1 MAFDCK
7 QLLPLIRKAGEMI
20 RSAHTDE
27 DREVT
32 VKPGS
37 ANFVTVHDVRIQNFL
52 IGAIK
57 EILPQAAFIAEEKEN
72 DPAVL
77 EQEYCLIIDPIDGTT
92 SFIHDTRHSCVSVA
106 FFSQGKAIFGA
117 VYDPY
122 LDELFH
128 AVCGEG
134 AYLNG
139 RPIHV
144 SSYPFSS
151 ALVGYG
157 TAPYYK
163 DTLSE
168 KTFSLCREL
177 FEACADVRRCG
188 SAALDL
194 AYVAAGRFDVFFEMI
209 LSPWDIAAGA
219 LLVAEAG
226 GTITQ
231 MNGESLDF
239 TRPCSVIAANPLC
252 YDSLLKRTK
261 AYQ

>member
-1 MAFDCK
+1 MRFDYTA
-7 QLLPLIRKAGEMI
+7 LLPLIRKAGEMMLA
-20 RSAHTDE
+20 AHVDSGNG
-27 DREVT
+27 VT

-52 IGAIK
+52 LEGIK
-57 EILPQAAFIAEEKEN
+57 ELLPDACFIAEEKEN

-77 EQEYCLIIDPIDGTT
+77 QQDCCFIIDPIDGTT
-92 SFIHDTRHSCVSVA
+92 GFIHDAHHSCVSVGV
-106 FFSQGKAIFGA
+106 FSHGEAVFGA

-122 LDELFH
+122 LDEMFH
-128 AVCGEG
+128 AVRGGG

-139 RPIHV
+139 DPIHV
-144 SSYPFSS
+144 SSYPFGS

-163 DTLSE
+163 DTLAD

-177 FEACADVRRCG
+177 FDACADVRRCG

-194 AYVAAGRFDVFFEMI
+194 CYVAAGRYDVFFEMV

-219 LLVAEAG
+219 LLVTEAG
-226 GTITQ
+226 GTVSQ
-231 MNGESLDF
+231 MNGNPIDF
-239 TRPCSVIAANPLC
+239 TRPCSVIAANSVC
-252 YDSLLKRTK
+252 YDDLLKTAK
-261 AYQ
+261 KYQ